1 MNLNDTDV
9 TGNCPTSLPA
19 TGRMP
24 LIRDKDC
31 KNKRKFMQFASKNQ
45 SARHIFLFYKM
56 FLLRA
61 GAAGCLRRFCPHPLR
76 GGCAALAE
84 HARSRRRAAIVWA
97 RYTPPAGQAQHR
109 MPTRLFL
116 SPHLP
121 GMQEDA
127 RHQHVHSKIASP
139 ACGQTVRAGKKG
151 SGPWQPLPLLTSPE
165 PLAMAQSHLAK
176 QVPNHNE
183 KKCSVV
189 GSPGHSP
196 PPPAPVTPRARRLS
210 RRSPIRR
217 RCPPS
222 CLSCR
227 WCCSAPPR
235 GCNG

>member
-1 MNLNDTDV
+1 
-9 TGNCPTSLPA
+9 
-19 TGRMP
+19 
-24 LIRDKDC
+24 
-31 KNKRKFMQFASKNQ
+31 MQAE
-45 SARHIFLFYKM
+45 AVH
-56 FLLRA
+56 
-61 GAAGCLRRFCPHPLR
+61 AACSV
-76 GGCAALAE
+76 
-84 HARSRRRAAIVWA
+84 HARSRQRTDTVQAPHP
-97 RYTPPAGQAQHR
+97 PPAGQAQWH

-116 SPHLP
+116 SLHPP
-121 GMQEDA
+121 GMQKEC
-127 RHQHVHSKIASP
+127 RNQRVPLGKASP
-139 ACGQTVRAGKKG
+139 ACGQTARRAKKG